1 MRYSLIL
8 ISIPYSLLP
17 TPYFLKMN
25 KSQTSPIN
33 NIWLFMI
40 IFATVIAAYNGRMN
54 DITEASFEG
63 AKNAVTLAIGL
74 IGSMALWLG
83 IISIVETAGGMKII
97 ARLIYPL
104 MVKLFPDIPPSHPA
118 MSAIILNIAAN
129 ALGLGNAATPMGL
142 KAMAE
147 MDKLNPEKGTAT
159 DAMCLFLAINTSSVT
174 IIPISVITIRAS
186 AGVTNP
192 GDIILPTFIATCFST
207 IAAIVAAKFFASR
220 QPMPSLNQ
228 SVSSEYIDK
237 NYLIDGEEK
246 ILELTP
252 PSKIGKLV
260 FASLIGAFLGAVI
273 YRLNLRGI
281 SYIFSLTFLE
291 SFSNWLLPILICSFI
306 LFGYFRGVKV
316 YEIMTE
322 GAKAGFEVAVRIIPF
337 MVAIFVA
344 IGMFRASG
352 ALDIIAT
359 ILSPITNLIG
369 MPAEALPMALIR
381 PLSGSGAFGI
391 MSEIVTNEPS
401 SFLSYLVS
409 TMQGSTETTFYVLA
423 VYFGSVGIKKTRY
436 ALPAAL
442 CADVVGILTSVMF
455 CRIIF

>member
-1 MRYSLIL
+1 
-8 ISIPYSLLP
+8 
-17 TPYFLKMN
+17 MN
-25 KSQTSPIN
+25 QSQTSPIN
-33 NIWLFMI
+33 SIWLFMI
-40 IFATVIAAYNGRMN
+40 ISATVIAAYNGRMTE
-54 DITEASFEG
+54 ITEASFEA

-83 IISIVETAGGMKII
+83 IIQIVETAGGMKII
-97 ARLIYPL
+97 ASLIYPV
-104 MVKLFPDIPPSHPA
+104 MVKLFPDIPSSHPA

-147 MDKLNPEKGTAT
+147 MDNLNPEKGTAT

-174 IIPISVITIRAS
+174 IIPISVITVRAS

-192 GDIILPTFIATCFST
+192 GDIILPTIIATCCST
-207 IAAIVAAKFFASR
+207 IAAVVAAKFFASR

-228 SVSSEYIDK
+228 SITPEYLDK
-237 NYLIDGEEK
+237 NDSLDREEK
-246 ILELTP
+246 ISKLTP
-252 PSKIGKLV
+252 PNKIGKLL
-260 FASLIGAFLGAVI
+260 FSSLIGAFLGAVI

-281 SYIFSLTFLE
+281 PYIFSLAFFQSL
-291 SFSNWLLPILICSFI
+291 SNWLLPILICSFL

-316 YEIMTE
+316 YETMTE
-322 GAKAGFEVAVRIIPF
+322 GAKAGFEVAVRVIPF

-352 ALDIIAT
+352 ALDIMAA
-359 ILSPITNLIG
+359 ILSPITNLIA

-391 MSEIVTNEPS
+391 MSEIVTNEPL

-442 CADVVGILTSVMF
+442 CADVVGIFTSVMV

>member
-1 MRYSLIL
+1 
-8 ISIPYSLLP
+8 
-17 TPYFLKMN
+17 MN
-25 KSQTSPIN
+25 QSQVSPIN
-33 NIWLFMI
+33 SIWLFMI
-40 IFATVIAAYNGRMN
+40 VSATVIAAYNGRMTE
-54 DITEASFEG
+54 ITEASFEA

-83 IISIVETAGGMKII
+83 IIQIVETAGGMKII
-97 ARLIYPL
+97 ARLIHPV
-104 MVKLFPDIPPSHPA
+104 MVKLFPDIPSSHPA

-174 IIPISVITIRAS
+174 IIPISVITVRAS
-186 AGVTNP
+186 AGVANP
-192 GDIILPTFIATCFST
+192 GDIILPAIIATCSST
-207 IAAIVAAKFFASR
+207 ITAIVAAKFFASR
-220 QPMPSLNQ
+220 QSMPSLNQ
-228 SVSSEYIDK
+228 SVAPEYLEK
-237 NYLIDGEEK
+237 NDFIDGEKK
-246 ILELTP
+246 ISELTP
-252 PSKIGKLV
+252 PNKIGKLL
-260 FASLIGAFLGAVI
+260 FASLIGTFLGAVI
-273 YRLNLRGI
+273 YRLTLRGI
-281 SYIFSLTFLE
+281 PYIFSFAFLQ
-291 SFSNWLLPILICSFI
+291 SLSNWLLPILICSFL

-316 YEIMTE
+316 YETMTE
-322 GAKAGFEVAVRIIPF
+322 GAKDGFEVAVRIIPF

-352 ALDIIAT
+352 TLDIMAA

-369 MPAEALPMALIR
+369 IPAEALPMALIR

-391 MSEIVTNEPS
+391 MSEIVTNEPN

-442 CADVVGILTSVMF
+442 CADVVGIFASLIICRMMF
-455 CRIIF
+455 

>member
-1 MRYSLIL
+1 
-8 ISIPYSLLP
+8 
-17 TPYFLKMN
+17 MN
-25 KSQTSPIN
+25 RRQVSPIN
-33 NIWLFMI
+33 SIWLFLI
-40 IFATVIAAYNGRMN
+40 VSATVIAAYNGRMTE
-54 DITEASFEG
+54 ITEASFEA

-83 IISIVETAGGMKII
+83 IIQVVETAGGMKII

-142 KAMAE
+142 KAMTE

-174 IIPISVITIRAS
+174 IIPISVITVRAS

-192 GDIILPTFIATCFST
+192 GDIILPTIIATFCST
-207 IAAIVAAKFFASR
+207 ITAIVAAKFFASR
-220 QPMPSLNQ
+220 QSTSSLNK
-228 SVSSEYIDK
+228 SFSPEYLDK
-237 NYLIDGEEK
+237 NNLINGEEK
-246 ILELTP
+246 ISELTP
-252 PSKIGKLV
+252 PGTIGKLI
-260 FASLIGAFLGAVI
+260 FTSLIGAFLGAVI
-273 YRLNLRGI
+273 YHLSLRGLP
-281 SYIFSLTFLE
+281 YVFSLNFLE
-291 SFSNWLLPILICSFI
+291 SLSNWLLPILICSFL

-322 GAKAGFEVAVRIIPF
+322 GAKTGFEVAVRVIPF

-352 ALDIIAT
+352 ALDIMAA

-369 MPAEALPMALIR
+369 MPTEALPMALIR

-391 MSEIVTNEPS
+391 MSEIVTNEPL

-442 CADVVGILTSVMF
+442 CADVIGILASLIV
-455 CRIIF
+455 CRIMF

>member
-1 MRYSLIL
+1 
-8 ISIPYSLLP
+8 
-17 TPYFLKMN
+17 MN

-33 NIWLFMI
+33 SIWLFMI
-40 IFATVIAAYNGRMN
+40 ISATVIAAYNGRMTQ
-54 DITEASFEG
+54 ITEASFEG

-83 IISIVETAGGMKII
+83 IIQIVETAGGMKII

-104 MVKLFPDIPPSHPA
+104 MVKLFPNIPPSHPA

-142 KAMAE
+142 KAMTE

-192 GDIILPTFIATCFST
+192 GDIILPTIIATCCST
-207 IAAIVAAKFFASR
+207 IAAVVAAKFFASR

-228 SVSSEYIDK
+228 SINPEYIDK
-237 NYLIDGEEK
+237 NDSLDREEK
-246 ILELTP
+246 NSEFTP

-281 SYIFSLTFLE
+281 FYIFSLSFLQ
-291 SFSNWLLPILICSFI
+291 SFSNWLLPILICSFL

-316 YEIMTE
+316 YETMTE
-322 GAKAGFEVAVRIIPF
+322 GAKAGFEVAVRVIPF

-352 ALDIIAT
+352 ALDIMAA
-359 ILSPITNLIG
+359 ILSPITNFIG

-391 MSEIVTNEPS
+391 MSEIVTNEPL

-409 TMQGSTETTFYVLA
+409 IMQGSTETTFYVLA

-442 CADVVGILTSVMF
+442 FADVVGIMTSVIV
-455 CRIIF
+455 CRIFF

>member
-1 MRYSLIL
+1 
-8 ISIPYSLLP
+8 
-17 TPYFLKMN
+17 MN
-25 KSQTSPIN
+25 QSQTSPIN
-33 NIWLFMI
+33 SIWLFMI
-40 IFATVIAAYNGRMN
+40 ISATVIAAYNGRMIE
-54 DITEASFEG
+54 ITEASFEG

-83 IISIVETAGGMKII
+83 IIQIVETAGGMKII
-97 ARLIYPL
+97 ARLIYPV

-192 GDIILPTFIATCFST
+192 GDIILPTIIATCCST

-220 QPMPSLNQ
+220 QPMPSVNQ
-228 SVSSEYIDK
+228 SISPEYLDK
-237 NYLIDGEEK
+237 NNLIDGEEK
-246 ILELTP
+246 ISEFTP
-252 PSKIGKLV
+252 PSQIGKLV

-273 YRLNLRGI
+273 YRLSLRGI
-281 SYIFSLTFLE
+281 PYIFSLAFFQSL
-291 SFSNWLLPILICSFI
+291 SNWLLPILICSFL

-316 YEIMTE
+316 YETMTE
-322 GAKAGFEVAVRIIPF
+322 GAKAGFEVAVRVIPF

-369 MPAEALPMALIR
+369 IPVEALPMALIR

-391 MSEIVTNEPS
+391 MSEIVTNEPL

-442 CADVVGILTSVMF
+442 CADVVGIITSVIV

>member
-1 MRYSLIL
+1 
-8 ISIPYSLLP
+8 
-17 TPYFLKMN
+17 MN
-25 KSQTSPIN
+25 KSQASPIN
-33 NIWLFMI
+33 SIWLFMI
-40 IFATVIAAYNGRMN
+40 ISATVIAAYNGRMTE
-54 DITEASFEG
+54 ITEASFEA

-83 IISIVETAGGMKII
+83 IIQIVETAGGMKII

-104 MVKLFPDIPPSHPA
+104 MVKLFPDIPSSHPA

-174 IIPISVITIRAS
+174 IIPISVITVRAS
-186 AGVTNP
+186 AGVVNP
-192 GDIILPTFIATCFST
+192 GDIILPTIIATCCST

-220 QPMPSLNQ
+220 QLMPSLNQ
-228 SVSSEYIDK
+228 SFTPEYLEK
-237 NYLIDGEEK
+237 NDFIDGEEK
-246 ILELTP
+246 ISELTP
-252 PSKIGKLV
+252 PNKIGKLF
-260 FASLIGAFLGAVI
+260 FASLIGTFLGAVI
-273 YRLNLRGI
+273 YRLSFRGI
-281 SYIFSLTFLE
+281 TYIFSFAFLQ
-291 SFSNWLLPILICSFI
+291 SLSNWLLPILICSF
-306 LFGYFRGVKV
+306 LLLGYFRGVKV
-316 YEIMTE
+316 YETMTE
-322 GAKAGFEVAVRIIPF
+322 GAKAGFEVAVRVIPF

-352 ALDIIAT
+352 ALDIMAA

-391 MSEIVTNEPS
+391 MSEIVTKEPL

-409 TMQGSTETTFYVLA
+409 TIQGSTETTFYVLA

-442 CADVVGILTSVMF
+442 CADVVGILASLII
-455 CRIIF
+455 CRIMF

>member
-1 MRYSLIL
+1 
-8 ISIPYSLLP
+8 
-17 TPYFLKMN
+17 MN
-25 KSQTSPIN
+25 QSQVSPIN
-33 NIWLFMI
+33 SIWLFMI
-40 IFATVIAAYNGRMN
+40 VSSTVIAAYNGKMTE
-54 DITEASFEG
+54 ITEASFAAG
-63 AKNAVTLAIGL
+63 KNAVTLAIGL

-83 IISIVETAGGMKII
+83 IIQVVETAGGMKII
-97 ARLIYPL
+97 ARLIRPL

-159 DAMCLFLAINTSSVT
+159 DSMCLFLAINTSSVT
-174 IIPISVITIRAS
+174 IIPISVITVRAS
-186 AGVTNP
+186 AGVANP
-192 GDIILPTFIATCFST
+192 GDIILPAIIATCCST
-207 IAAIVAAKFFASR
+207 IVAIVAAKFLSHR
-220 QPMPSLNQ
+220 QPMRSLNK
-228 SVSSEYIDK
+228 SVSAEFLDK
-237 NYLIDGEEK
+237 NDSFEDEEK
-246 ILELTP
+246 ILEVTP
-252 PSKIGKLV
+252 PNKIGKLL
-260 FASLIGAFLGAVI
+260 FASLIGLFLGAVI
-273 YRLNLRGI
+273 YRLNLKGI
-281 SYIFSLTFLE
+281 VYIFSFAFLQ
-291 SFSNWLLPILICSFI
+291 SLSNWLLPILICSFL

-316 YEIMTE
+316 YETMTE
-322 GAKAGFEVAVRIIPF
+322 GAKLGFEVAVRVIPF

-352 ALDIIAT
+352 ALDIMAVL
-359 ILSPITNLIG
+359 LSPITNLIG

-391 MSEIVTNEPS
+391 MSEIVTKEPN

-436 ALPAAL
+436 ALLAAL
-442 CADVVGILTSVMF
+442 CADVAGILASLII
-455 CRIIF
+455 CRVIF

>member
-1 MRYSLIL
+1 
-8 ISIPYSLLP
+8 
-17 TPYFLKMN
+17 MN
-25 KSQTSPIN
+25 KSQVSPIN
-33 NIWLFMI
+33 SLWLFMI
-40 IFATVIAAYNGRMN
+40 VSATVIAAYNGRMTE
-54 DITEASFEG
+54 ITEASFESV
-63 AKNAVTLAIGL
+63 KNAVTLAIGL

-83 IISIVETAGGMKII
+83 IIQVVETAGGMIVI
-97 ARLIYPL
+97 ARLIRPV
-104 MVKLFPDIPPSHPA
+104 MVKLFPDIPASHSA

-142 KAMAE
+142 KAMVE

-174 IIPISVITIRAS
+174 IIPISVITVRAS

-192 GDIILPTFIATCFST
+192 GDIILPAIFATFCST
-207 IAAIVAAKFFASR
+207 ITAIFAAKFFARR
-220 QPMPSLNQ
+220 QSIPSLNQ
-228 SVSSEYIDK
+228 SISSED
-237 NYLIDGEEK
+237 LDGNDLLEGETNK
-246 ILELTP
+246 YELTP
-252 PSKIGKLV
+252 PNRIGKLI

-273 YRLNLRGI
+273 YHLNLKGI
-281 SYIFSLTFLE
+281 TYIFSFAFLE
-291 SFSNWLLPILICSFI
+291 SVSNWLLPILICSFL

-316 YEIMTE
+316 YEKMTE

-352 ALDIIAT
+352 ALDILAV

-369 MPAEALPMALIR
+369 MPTEALPMALIR

-391 MSEIVTNEPS
+391 MSEIVTNEPN

-442 CADVVGILTSVMF
+442 CADVAGILASLVVCRMMF
-455 CRIIF
+455 

>member
-1 MRYSLIL
+1 
-8 ISIPYSLLP
+8 
-17 TPYFLKMN
+17 MN
-25 KSQTSPIN
+25 KQQVSPIN

-40 IFATVIAAYNGRMN
+40 VSATVIAAYNGRMTE
-54 DITEASFEG
+54 ITEASFESV
-63 AKNAVTLAIGL
+63 KNAVTLAIGL

-83 IISIVETAGGMKII
+83 IIQVVETAGGMIVI
-97 ARLIYPL
+97 ARLIRPL
-104 MVKLFPDIPPSHPA
+104 MVKLFPDIPASHSA

-142 KAMAE
+142 KAMVE

-174 IIPISVITIRAS
+174 IIPISVITVRAS
-186 AGVTNP
+186 AGVNNP
-192 GDIILPTFIATCFST
+192 GDVILPTIFATCFST
-207 IAAIVAAKFFASR
+207 ITAIFAAKFFARR
-220 QPMPSLNQ
+220 QSMPSLNQ
-228 SVSSEYIDK
+228 PISSA
-237 NYLIDGEEK
+237 YLDRNDLLEGETNK
-246 ILELTP
+246 SELTP
-252 PSKIGKLV
+252 PNKIGKLI

-273 YRLNLRGI
+273 YRLNLKGI
-281 SYIFSLTFLE
+281 TYIFSFAFLE
-291 SFSNWLLPILICSFI
+291 SLSNWLLPILICSFL

-316 YEIMTE
+316 YEKMTE

-352 ALDIIAT
+352 ALDILAV

-369 MPAEALPMALIR
+369 MPTEALPMALIR

-391 MSEIVTNEPS
+391 MSEIVTNEPN
-401 SFLSYLVS
+401 SFISYLVS

-442 CADVVGILTSVMF
+442 CADVAGILASLVV

>member
-1 MRYSLIL
+1 
-8 ISIPYSLLP
+8 
-17 TPYFLKMN
+17 MN
-25 KSQTSPIN
+25 KSKVSPIN

-40 IFATVIAAYNGRMN
+40 VSATVIAAYNGRMTE
-54 DITEASFEG
+54 ITEVSFESV
-63 AKNAVTLAIGL
+63 KNAVTLAIGL

-83 IISIVETAGGMKII
+83 IIQVVETAGGMIVI
-97 ARLIYPL
+97 ARLIRPV
-104 MVKLFPDIPPSHPA
+104 MVKLFPDIPASHSA

-142 KAMAE
+142 KAIVE

-174 IIPISVITIRAS
+174 IIPISVITVRAS

-192 GDIILPTFIATCFST
+192 GDIILPAIFATCCST
-207 IAAIVAAKFFASR
+207 ITAIFAAKFFARR
-220 QPMPSLNQ
+220 QSIPSLNQ
-228 SVSSEYIDK
+228 PILSEY
-237 NYLIDGEEK
+237 LDGSDLLESETNK
-246 ILELTP
+246 SELTP
-252 PSKIGKLV
+252 PNRIGKLI

-273 YRLNLRGI
+273 YRLNLKGI
-281 SYIFSLTFLE
+281 TYIFSFAFLE
-291 SFSNWLLPILICSFI
+291 SLSNWLLPILICSFL

-316 YEIMTE
+316 YEKMTE

-352 ALDIIAT
+352 ALDILAV

-369 MPAEALPMALIR
+369 MPTEALPMALIR

-391 MSEIVTNEPS
+391 MSEIVTNEPN

-442 CADVVGILTSVMF
+442 CADVAGIVASLVV
-455 CRIIF
+455 CRIMF

>member
-1 MRYSLIL
+1 
-8 ISIPYSLLP
+8 
-17 TPYFLKMN
+17 MN
-25 KSQTSPIN
+25 KKQASPIN

-40 IFATVIAAYNGRMN
+40 VSATVIAAYNGRMTE
-54 DITEASFEG
+54 ITEASFESV
-63 AKNAVTLAIGL
+63 KNAVTLAIGL

-83 IISIVETAGGMKII
+83 IIQVVEAAGGMIII
-97 ARLIYPL
+97 ARLIRPV
-104 MVKLFPDIPPSHPA
+104 MVKLFPDIPASHSA

-142 KAMAE
+142 KAMVE

-174 IIPISVITIRAS
+174 IIPISVITVRAS
-186 AGVTNP
+186 AGVNNP
-192 GDIILPTFIATCFST
+192 GDVILPAIFATCCST
-207 IAAIVAAKFFASR
+207 ITAIFAAKLFARR
-220 QPMPSLNQ
+220 QHTPSLNPPI
-228 SVSSEYIDK
+228 SSADLDSNDFLESETNK
-237 NYLIDGEEK
+237 S
-246 ILELTP
+246 ELTP
-252 PSKIGKLV
+252 PNKIGKLI

-273 YRLNLRGI
+273 YRLNLKGI
-281 SYIFSLTFLE
+281 NYIFSFAFLE
-291 SFSNWLLPILICSFI
+291 SLSNWLLPILICSFL

-316 YEIMTE
+316 YEKMTE

-352 ALDIIAT
+352 ALNILAV

-369 MPAEALPMALIR
+369 MPTEALPMALIR

-391 MSEIVTNEPS
+391 MSEIVTNKPN

-423 VYFGSVGIKKTRY
+423 VYFGSVGIKRTRY

-442 CADVVGILTSVMF
+442 CADVAGILASIVV
-455 CRIIF
+455 CRIMF

>member
-1 MRYSLIL
+1 
-8 ISIPYSLLP
+8 
-17 TPYFLKMN
+17 MN
-25 KSQTSPIN
+25 KTQASPIN

-40 IFATVIAAYNGRMN
+40 VSATVIAAYNGRMTE
-54 DITEASFEG
+54 ITEASFESV
-63 AKNAVTLAIGL
+63 KNAVTLAIGL

-83 IISIVETAGGMKII
+83 IIQVVETAGGMLVI
-97 ARLIYPL
+97 ARLIRPI
-104 MVKLFPDIPPSHPA
+104 MVKLFPDIPPSHSA

-142 KAMAE
+142 KAMVE

-174 IIPISVITIRAS
+174 IIPISVITVRAS
-186 AGVTNP
+186 AGVNNP
-192 GDIILPTFIATCFST
+192 GDVILPAIFATCCST
-207 IAAIVAAKFFASR
+207 ITAIFAAKFFARR
-220 QPMPSLNQ
+220 QNTPSLNQ
-228 SVSSEYIDK
+228 PILSEDLGD
-237 NYLIDGEEK
+237 NDLLEGETNK
-246 ILELTP
+246 SELTP
-252 PSKIGKLV
+252 PNKIGKLI

-273 YRLNLRGI
+273 YRLNLKGTN
-281 SYIFSLTFLE
+281 YIFSFAFLE
-291 SFSNWLLPILICSFI
+291 SLSNWLLPILICSFL

-316 YEIMTE
+316 YEKMTE

-352 ALDIIAT
+352 ALDILAV

-369 MPAEALPMALIR
+369 MPIEALPMALIR

-391 MSEIVTNEPS
+391 MSEIVTNEPN

-442 CADVVGILTSVMF
+442 CADVAGILASLIV
-455 CRIIF
+455 CRIMF